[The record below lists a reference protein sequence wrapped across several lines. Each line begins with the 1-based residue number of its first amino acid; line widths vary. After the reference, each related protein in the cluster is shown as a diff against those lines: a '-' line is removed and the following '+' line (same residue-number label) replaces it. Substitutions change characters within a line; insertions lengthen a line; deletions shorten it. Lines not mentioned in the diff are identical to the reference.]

1 METESKN
8 TRDFFRV
15 ATWSTC
21 IGFAAM
27 GALIGSMRET
37 ANDFHLEFSLGTIL
51 WAAAGVVSGWLLWKI
66 VRSLSRRGEK

>member
-15 ATWSTC
+15 ATVSTC
-21 IGFAAM
+21 LGFAAM

-37 ANDFHLEFSLGTIL
+37 ANDFHLEFSGGTIL
-51 WAAAGVVSGWLLWKI
+51 GAAVGAVAGWLLWRI
-66 VRSLSRRGEK
+66 VRSLARRGK